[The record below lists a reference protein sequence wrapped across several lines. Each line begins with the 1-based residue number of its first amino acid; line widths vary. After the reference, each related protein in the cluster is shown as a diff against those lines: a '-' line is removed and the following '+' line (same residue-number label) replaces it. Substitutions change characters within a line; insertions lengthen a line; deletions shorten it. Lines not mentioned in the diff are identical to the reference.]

1 MIDQQ
6 SFLKSNLKGFKHD
19 IKDVNKHTITMQNG
33 SYSNNQYGTHEMS
46 EIPKTFNNPMN
57 SAQRIIY
64 TKWNTALPFKTTNL
78 GKTNF
83 SQFDAQLGGSV
94 QIHTTVRPHTPTMG
108 TAGGEG
114 RTPQQPEM
122 IQLLPHPESSRP
134 DPVQRLD
141 MKKGANS
148 LNIM

>member
-6 SFLKSNLKGFKHD
+6 SFLKSNLKSFKHD
-19 IKDVNKHTITMQNG
+19 IKDVNKHTMQNG
-33 SYSNNQYGTHEMS
+33 SNSNTQYRTHEMS

-108 TAGGEG
+108 TAGVEG

-122 IQLLPHPESSRP
+122 TPTTP
-134 DPVQRLD
+134 
-141 MKKGANS
+141 
-148 LNIM
+148 